1 MSRDTNRTALVVA
14 FAVLAFIALVVAVAD
29 RREPDLQPVDLRY
42 FHLRQDATEPSSDMG
57 YASMQVK
64 SVATSRHV
72 PIQEVRRLMEEYTIN
87 REGQV
92 ISRQRVDISGLNRA
106 LDERWPLK

>member
-1 MSRDTNRTALVVA
+1 MARIL
-14 FAVLAFIALVVAVAD
+14 LIALVVAMAD
-29 RREPDLQPVDLRY
+29 RREPDRQPVDLRY
-42 FHLRQDATEPSSDMG
+42 FHLRQDATEQLSDMG

-64 SVATSRHV
+64 SVAANRHV
-72 PIQEVRRLMEEYTIN
+72 PVQEVRRLMEEYTIN

-92 ISRQRVDISGLNRA
+92 IGRQRVDIPGLNRA

>member
-1 MSRDTNRTALVVA
+1 MPRETIWSALIVVL
-14 FAVLAFIALVVAVAD
+14 AVLASIALVVAVAD
-29 RREPDLQPVDLRY
+29 RQEPDRQPVDLRY
-42 FHLRQDATEPSSDMG
+42 FHLRPNVAEHSSDMG

-64 SVATSRHV
+64 SVAASRHV
-72 PIQEVRRLMEEYTIN
+72 PVPEVRRLMEEYTIN

-92 ISRQRVDISGLNRA
+92 IGRQRVDIPGLNMA

>member
-1 MSRDTNRTALVVA
+1 MNHETNWSVLVLVL
-14 FAVLAFIALVVAVAD
+14 AVLALIGLIVAAAD
-29 RREPDLQPVDLRY
+29 RREPDRQPVDLRY
-42 FHLRQDATEPSSDMG
+42 FHLRPDAPVQSSDMG

-64 SVATSRHV
+64 SVAASRHV
-72 PIQEVRRLMEEYTIN
+72 PVQEVRRLMEEHTIN

-92 ISRQRVDISGLNRA
+92 IGRQRVDIPSLNRA